1 MTNEGFI
8 CISRG
13 IREHWVWNNPVF
25 FKRWVE
31 LIMMAN
37 YDNRE
42 VSFSFHRLMLQR
54 GQLAVNLSYLSKI
67 WHISTQATQKFLVK
81 LEVSGM
87 VTRTVDDKVTVI
99 TICNYDRYQLKMGTV
114 IDGSVDGVV
123 NGEVD
128 KVVNQ
133 TNKGNKLIKENIKT
147 SAEVL
152 CQVPLE
158 LDMPEA
164 VEKDYISWEKFVEF
178 FNTAMRGKTIPKI
191 RGFHLAEHT
200 FYVDNLFAYVPLPYV
215 RTIFYLPVDMYR
227 YYIGRADQSVNE
239 AVMIGRIDQQIA
251 VNKQMIDEV
260 HPDDLSS
267 EGLTRYMAKY
277 LGMIC
282 MVTSSLLIK
291 EGSSESIV
299 KRDELWEYF
308 KEENPEMYEIVNKDI
323 LSKTMQF
330 KSAIGKKIVRTGYA
344 IARKVYGFN

>member
-13 IREHWVWNNPVF
+13 IREHWVWDNPVF

-37 YDNRE
+37 YDCRE

-54 GQLAVNLSYLSKI
+54 GQLAVNLSYLAKI
-67 WHISTQATQKFLVK
+67 WHVSTQAVRKFLVK

-87 VTRTVDDKVTVI
+87 VTRSVHDKVTVI

-114 IDGSVDGVV
+114 VDDSVDGMV

-133 TNKGNKLIKENIKT
+133 TNKGNKLKTENIKT

-158 LDMPEA
+158 LDMPDA
-164 VEKDYISWEKFVEF
+164 AEKDYISWEKFVEF

-191 RGFHLAEHT
+191 RGFHLADHRKKAIRARFNEYGKDAVFEVVKKAAASSFLNGGGDKGFVADIDWMMGPRNFPKILDG
-200 FYVDNLFAYVPLPYV
+200 FYDRNFGENSQNNNNSSNKDN
-215 RTIFYLPVDMYR
+215 
-227 YYIGRADQSVNE
+227 
-239 AVMIGRIDQQIA
+239 GRIRGTQA
-251 VNKQMIDEV
+251 
-260 HPDDLSS
+260 
-267 EGLTRYMAKY
+267 TA
-277 LGMIC
+277 
-282 MVTSSLLIK
+282 TSSA
-291 EGSSESIV
+291 
-299 KRDELWEYF
+299 EY
-308 KEENPEMYEIVNKDI
+308 
-323 LSKTMQF
+323 SKQF
-330 KSAIGKKIVRTGYA
+330 
-344 IARKVYGFN
+344 